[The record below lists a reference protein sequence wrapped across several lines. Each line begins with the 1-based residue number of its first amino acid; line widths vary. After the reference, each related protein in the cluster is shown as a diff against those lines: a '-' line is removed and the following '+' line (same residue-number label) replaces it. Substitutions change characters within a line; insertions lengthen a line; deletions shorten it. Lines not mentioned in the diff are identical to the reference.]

1 MTEDLSEAMEN
12 ILAHSHTSSIRTW
25 RRRSVGS
32 RRTSVSSEKA
42 ALLKDEDNLSLPD
55 VEEGQETKQNFV
67 GFEEGNVLFFCVM

>member
-1 MTEDLSEAMEN
+1 MGN

-42 ALLKDEDNLSLPD
+42 ALMKDEDNLSLPD
-55 VEEGQETKQNFV
+55 VEEGPETKQNFV
-67 GFEEGNVLFFCVM
+67 GFEEGNLLFFCVM